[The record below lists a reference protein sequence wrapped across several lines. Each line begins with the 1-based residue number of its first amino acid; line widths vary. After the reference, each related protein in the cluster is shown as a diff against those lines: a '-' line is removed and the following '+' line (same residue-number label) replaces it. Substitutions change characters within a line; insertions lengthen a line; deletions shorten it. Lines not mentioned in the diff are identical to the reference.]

1 MKKVISCI
9 LLAAVLFGFAG
20 CGGKEGSVPFDA
32 AALAA
37 ELMDSP
43 AFSVSLDELPSS
55 KAGVFYKVDAASV
68 VNAVMYHGAGISKEQ
83 IAIFEASDENAAKQ
97 MVGVLQKLV
106 DEWIEADRNYA
117 PAEVP
122 KLENAV
128 LRQSGKNV
136 ILVVANDGDAAAKI
150 VGKYL

>member
-1 MKKVISCI
+1 MKKFLAYML
-9 LLAAVLFGFAG
+9 LLAALLSFVG
-20 CGGKEGSVPFDA
+20 CGGKEAAAFDG
-32 AALAA
+32 AALAE
-37 ELMDSP
+37 ELLGSP

-55 KAGVFYKVDAASV
+55 KASVFYNVDGSKVVS
-68 VNAVMYHGAGISKEQ
+68 AVMYHGSGISKEQ
-83 IAIFEASDENAAKQ
+83 IAIFEAADEASAKT
-97 MVGVLQKLV
+97 MVSVLEGLV
-106 DEWIEADRNYA
+106 AEWIEADRNYA

-122 KLENAV
+122 KLESAV

>member
-1 MKKVISCI
+1 MKKFVAFL
-9 LLAAVLFGFAG
+9 LLAALFTGLCG
-20 CGGKEGSVPFDA
+20 CGGKDTAFDA
-32 AALAA
+32 AALAQD
-37 ELMDSP
+37 LLGSS

-55 KAGVFYKVDAASV
+55 KASVFYNVDGSKVVS
-68 VNAVMYHGAGISKEQ
+68 AVMYHGSGISKEQ
-83 IAIFEASDENAAKQ
+83 FAIFEASDEAAAKA
-97 MVGVLQKLV
+97 MVPVLQSLV
-106 DEWIEADRNYA
+106 DEWIEADRSYA

-122 KLENAV
+122 KLESAV